1 MEQEINDI
9 GQEVILIYNSNMRS
23 FEKISFAFGIC
34 FSMVIILFSGF
45 FDYSVYIC
53 EFRYHRS

>member
-9 GQEVILIYNSNMRS
+9 GLEVILIYNSNMRS
-23 FEKISFAFGIC
+23 FEKISFVFGIC
-34 FSMVIILFSGF
+34 FSIVIILFSWF